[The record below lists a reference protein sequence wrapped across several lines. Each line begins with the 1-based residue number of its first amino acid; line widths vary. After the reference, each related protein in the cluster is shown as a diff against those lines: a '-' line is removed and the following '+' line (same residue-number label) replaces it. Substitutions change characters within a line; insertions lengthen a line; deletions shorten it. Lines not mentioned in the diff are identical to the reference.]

1 MKLLFPRVEI
11 PEVSDA
17 VVRVCVLAS
26 LVASGLTSLFSA
38 AVHLAMDVYYVVPLV
53 ETMQFLV
60 ELCLWGYAVR
70 TKKWRVVLPLQMTGA
85 FLGMSTVVLI
95 GGSNFLTNCFWIALI
110 SPFAL
115 ITGHRVLAVVFFV
128 SELILIWLYFELHGP
143 QSNSPEAIF
152 AVDAALFTFAMPF
165 MALIIKNWQ
174 NNISAEIEDARNRNS
189 DLVNQKLQHLVHL
202 NHELRNPIAAIMASI
217 DLLSKN
223 HSEAIRSSS
232 TPVELERDNQNRYLV
247 NTIRSTSHHVVEL
260 LNDVLEMER
269 LESGAIKDVAQTF
282 SVRALVREVID
293 IDTSIAKEA
302 GNTIKT
308 RVAVELHDQ
317 WVGPKSRIRQVLL
330 NLTSNACK
338 HAPNSEI
345 VISVFEQDRALVFQ
359 VADTG
364 PGMSAHAMEHLYQP
378 YASSMGSTGN
388 SGLGLRISQLIIE
401 KHMGGSI
408 DVKSSPGSGTTFTIR
423 LPLSKDCSQQQ
434 WEYVESS
441 FNPQNVA
448 NPVDMANFQALV
460 GKRILLVEDDK
471 TNLEL
476 MTMVMERIGLIVKS
490 AMTAQA
496 AMAIVSKGDAIDI
509 ALIDHNLGAGSTSD
523 GVQLASELVA
533 AGVGTVVGHT
543 GNCTPE
549 VEAKWREAGVS
560 CIIRKPVSTSDL
572 IATLARQQCQS
583 AN

>member
-1 MKLLFPRVEI
+1 MKLIFPRPEI

-17 VVRVCVLAS
+17 MIRVCVLTS
-26 LVASGLTSLFSA
+26 LVTSGLTSLFSA
-38 AVHLAMDVYYVVPLV
+38 AVHLSMGVYYMVPAV
-53 ETMQFLV
+53 ETMQFVV
-60 ELCLWGYAVR
+60 EVCLWMYAVN
-70 TKKWRVVLPLQMTGA
+70 TKKWRIVFPLQMVGA
-85 FLGMSTVVLI
+85 YIGMSTVVLI
-95 GGSNFLTNCFWIALI
+95 GGSNFLTNCFWLALI
-110 SPFAL
+110 SPIAL
-115 ITGHRVLAVVFFV
+115 ICGHRLLGVVCFV
-128 SELILIWLYFELHGP
+128 SELILIWLYFRLHSP
-143 QSNSPEAIF
+143 VDNSPEAIF
-152 AVDAALFTFAMPF
+152 AVDAALFIFAIPL

-174 NNISAEIEDARNRNS
+174 NTISAEIEDARNRNV

-217 DLLSKN
+217 DLLAKN
-223 HSEAIRSSS
+223 HSEETRPSS
-232 TPVELERDNQNRYLV
+232 TSLDLARDNQNRYLV

-269 LESGAIKDVAQTF
+269 LESGAIKDVVQTF
-282 SVRALVREVID
+282 SVRTLVREVID
-293 IDTSIAKEA
+293 IDSSIAKEA

-364 PGMSAHAMEHLYQP
+364 PGMSAHAMEHLYKP

-388 SGLGLRISQLIIE
+388 SGLGLRICKLIIE

-408 DVKSSPGSGTTFTIR
+408 DVQSSPGAGTTFTIR

-448 NPVDMANFQALV
+448 NPGEIANFQALA

-476 MTMVMERIGLIVKS
+476 MTMVMKRIGLIVQS

-496 AMAIVSKGDAIDI
+496 ALAIVSNDDGIDI

-523 GVQLASELVA
+523 GVQLAAALVA

-549 VEAKWREAGVS
+549 VEAKWREDGV
-560 CIIRKPVSTSDL
+560 
-572 IATLARQQCQS
+572 A
-583 AN
+583 